1 MVIERNIKYRI
12 IFEFSTK
19 HSVCVMCRFL
29 SVSRSAYYSWLKRRR
44 MKDKDGPLIEAIR
57 TGQDINK
64 NTYGYRRMTL
74 WLNNFIGIHVNN
86 KRVRRVMKK
95 AGLQA
100 EIRKKKKFKV
110 MSGNIHS
117 YENILNREFR
127 SDRPN
132 QKLVTDITYIRTKKG
147 NIFLSMIK
155 DLFDNSIQ
163 GYQISRNNNIKLVTD
178 TLKKAFENNNKV
190 VADGPILHSDQG
202 FQYTSHAYFNLTQ
215 RYGLKVSMSRK
226 GNCLDNACAENFFS
240 HIKSELVNRV
250 KWENYEEAK
259 DAIDEYIR
267 YYNNDRIQIKLK
279 KAPMQYRSLFIE

>member
-1 MVIERNIKYRI
+1 
-12 IFEFSTK
+12 
-19 HSVCVMCRFL
+19 
-29 SVSRSAYYSWLKRRR
+29 
-44 MKDKDGPLIEAIR
+44 
-57 TGQDINK
+57 
-64 NTYGYRRMTL
+64 
-74 WLNNFIGIHVNN
+74 
-86 KRVRRVMKK
+86 
-95 AGLQA
+95 
-100 EIRKKKKFKV
+100 
-110 MSGNIHS
+110 
-117 YENILNREFR
+117 
-127 SDRPN
+127 
-132 QKLVTDITYIRTKKG
+132 
-147 NIFLSMIK
+147 MIK

-202 FQYTSHAYFNLTQ
+202 IQYTSHAYFNLTQ

>member
-1 MVIERNIKYRI
+1 
-12 IFEFSTK
+12 
-19 HSVCVMCRFL
+19 
-29 SVSRSAYYSWLKRRR
+29 
-44 MKDKDGPLIEAIR
+44 
-57 TGQDINK
+57 
-64 NTYGYRRMTL
+64 
-74 WLNNFIGIHVNN
+74 
-86 KRVRRVMKK
+86 
-95 AGLQA
+95 
-100 EIRKKKKFKV
+100 

-202 FQYTSHAYFNLTQ
+202 FSIYKPCIFQPDTKITD
-215 RYGLKVSMSRK
+215 SRSRCQGK
-226 GNCLDNACAENFFS
+226 EIVWIMACAENFFS